1 MNRQLA
7 IAMDSAAYAAVAA
20 NPAAML
26 QELEEAGIV
35 FDAGLG
41 KVGFLHRP
49 AREVRLRPKAE
60 GANAHNPR
68 SAFTYD
74 AQPELVLQ
82 TNAGIP
88 AWLTNYMDPQIIKIL
103 TSPNK
108 AVQIMGGEMQFG
120 DWTTSTWTG
129 TSVQHM
135 GEVSAYGDFNT
146 NGSASFVMNFPQR
159 QSFAYQIFT
168 MWGEK
173 ALAIAANARVN
184 AANEI
189 NEASLTQM
197 ANYQNLTYFYGVSGL
212 ANYGLLN
219 DPSLSAALVSPKKWN
234 ADATTTL
241 EVYGYIVRLFKQIQ
255 LQSNGTIEQSSPVVL
270 AMSPTL
276 SLALTKTNDFG
287 ITLKTLLAQTFPNIR
302 FETAVQYGNQ
312 TGGELVQLIVETVNA
327 VRTAQPAFTE
337 KMRGHAVVVG
347 PSDWKQ
353 KKSAGSFGTI
363 IKNPF
368 AIAQMIGC

>member
-7 IAMDSAAYAAVAA
+7 IALDAAAYSAIAA
-20 NPAAML
+20 NPAEML
-26 QELEEAGIV
+26 SELEAHGIV

-49 AREVRLRPKAE
+49 AREVRLRPTVE

-88 AWLTNYMDPQIIKIL
+88 AWLTNYMDPQIVKIL

-108 AVQIMGGEMQFG
+108 AVQVMGGETQYG
-120 DWTTSTWTG
+120 DWTTSTMTM

-168 MWGEK
+168 SWGEK
-173 ALAIAANARVN
+173 ALAIAAHARVN

-189 NEASLTQM
+189 NEASITQM

-219 DPSLSAALVSPKKWN
+219 DPSLTAALVSPKKWN

-255 LQSNGTIEQSSPVVL
+255 LQSNGTIDQESPVVL

-276 SLALTKTNDFG
+276 SLCLTKTVEFG
-287 ITLKTLLAQTFPNIR
+287 ITLKSFLKQTFPNIR

-312 TGGELVQLIVETVNA
+312 TGGELVQLIVESVNG

-337 KMRGHAVVVG
+337 KMRAHAVVVG

-353 KKSAGSFGTI
+353 KKSAGTFGTI